1 MGIHPILPLYLVSAK
16 FTALIV
22 QKTISTNT
30 MFYFARMSAEIE
42 KATLQEQFES
52 VIATEDKLLIWE
64 FLNDQNISE
73 VAELINEYPEY
84 EAQIIGNM
92 AIHRAAS
99 VFKILDIAQQ
109 KDIIKELPTSKTAE
123 LLNELSADDRTDFLE
138 ELPKSVIR
146 DLIKLL
152 DPEERKITLSLLGY
166 PEDSV
171 GRLMTPDY
179 VYVYEQD
186 TMADVFATIRRF
198 GKNSETIDVIYV
210 INQKGELIDDVRIR
224 DVILATPDKTIDEII
239 DGRVVALK
247 VYDDQESAAQVFKMN
262 NRVALPV
269 TDNNNILLGIVT
281 IDDMLWVANEEF
293 SEDMQKMGGTE
304 ALDEPYLDIPL
315 LKLFRKRIGWLVV
328 LFLGE
333 MLTATAMGYFEDEIA
348 KAVVLALFVPLIISS
363 GGNSGSQ
370 ASTLII
376 QAMAVGEITLTDW
389 WRVFRRELLSGV
401 MLGTVLGIIGFIRV
415 GIWHSIAPNVYGAHW
430 IEIGCTVGF
439 SLIGVVLWGTLSGS
453 MLPMLLKK
461 LGADPAVSSAPFV
474 ATLVDVTGL
483 VIYFSFAYL
492 FLRGLLL

>member
-1 MGIHPILPLYLVSAK
+1 MSIEFEQLEIH
-16 FTALIV
+16 
-22 QKTISTNT
+22 
-30 MFYFARMSAEIE
+30 
-42 KATLQEQFES
+42 EQFEQL
-52 VIATEDKLLIWE
+52 IATEDKLAIRE
-64 FLNDQNISE
+64 FLNDQNISD
-73 VAELINEYPEY
+73 VAELINIYPEY
-84 EAQIIGNM
+84 EAQIIANM
-92 AIHRAAS
+92 SIHRASS

-123 LLNELSADDRTDFLE
+123 LLNDLPADDRTDFLE
-138 ELPKSVIR
+138 ELPKAVIR

-152 DPEERKITLSLLGY
+152 EPEERKITLSLLGY

-179 VYVYEQD
+179 VYVFAHN
-186 TMADVFATIRRF
+186 TIADVFDTIR
-198 GKNSETIDVIYV
+198 KVAKSSETIDVIYI
-210 INQKGELIDDVRIR
+210 INEKGELVDDIRIR
-224 DVILATPDKTIDEII
+224 DVILATPEKLISEIV
-239 DGRVVALK
+239 DGRVVSLH
-247 VYDDQESAAQVFKMN
+247 VNDDQEHASQVFKMN

-269 TDNNNILLGIVT
+269 VDDNDILLGIVT

-304 ALDEPYLDIPL
+304 ALNEPYMDIPL

-376 QAMAVGEITLTDW
+376 QAMAVGEITLADW
-389 WRVFRRELLSGV
+389 WRVFRRELTSGLL
-401 MLGTVLGIIGFIRV
+401 LGSVLGLIGFIRV
-415 GIWHSIAPNVYGAHW
+415 GVWHSIAPNLYGEHW
-430 IEIGCTVGF
+430 LQIASTVGF
-439 SLIGVVLWGTLSGS
+439 SLVGVVLWGTLSGS
-453 MLPMLLKK
+453 MLPIALKK

-483 VIYFSFAYL
+483 VIYFSVALL
-492 FLRGLLL
+492 FLKGILL